1 MKEENK
7 QIETVDE
14 THPDNLQ
21 TQENTAIVADVEQK
35 SADKKGM
42 PRKKKLVIVLAVV
55 LSVAVALGAFF
66 GIYSAAVIYGTTT
79 VTLDESKTYQT
90 MEGFGASSA
99 WIYQDFG
106 KLDNPQIKE
115 QAMEMLYGD
124 SGLKLNTFRYNI
136 GGGGIEVASY
146 GDELRGAESFFV
158 AENFKGDY
166 SVFKDPGN
174 YDFTRDAAVRELFD
188 LALSKGNIE
197 QVVFFAN
204 SPHYTMTLNNLTHGT
219 YEHQNN
225 LKEECYE
232 AFSDY
237 LLVITDYL
245 YENVICKYDKD
256 IKVIISPVNEPQW
269 KWGGEGATQEGCHY
283 EPEALAK
290 FYQQFYT
297 TLNAFN
303 EANGTNFEMDIFECG
318 KYMMV
323 ASSARVNEYMT
334 ELEKYPFFESVTNI
348 SAHSYGTDTSKFH
361 RTLFSEYMDKYY
373 SDLKISITEYCVL
386 EFGVDPTMDMGI
398 FSAQVIMRDLTM
410 LDAVNWNYWLSISK
424 GDYEDGLIYWNNVDG
439 QDVIKS
445 YKRYYAMGHFSKFIE
460 AGSVRIDASYSDTL
474 GFNGVECVAFKKT
487 DGSIALVVIND
498 SSRSHKINIEGG
510 YANVTEVLTT
520 EEENWKTSEYSNTG
534 SVTIPAN
541 SIATYV
547 FSK

>member
-7 QIETVDE
+7 QIEAVSE
-14 THPDNLQ
+14 THPDTLQ
-21 TQENTAIVADVEQK
+21 TQENTAIGADVEQK
-35 SADKKGM
+35 PAGKKGM
-42 PRKKKLVIVLAVV
+42 PRKKKLVIALAVV
-55 LSVAVALGAFF
+55 LSVVVALGAFF

-79 VTLDESKTYQT
+79 ITLDESKTYQT

-136 GGGGIEVASY
+136 GAGGSEVYQYS
-146 GDELRGAESFFV
+146 DPLRGSESFFV

-166 SVFKDPGN
+166 SVFKDASN
-174 YDFTRDAAVRELFD
+174 YDFTKDAAVRELFE

-204 SPHYTMTLNNLTHGT
+204 SPHYTMTLNGKTHG
-219 YEHQNN
+219 EQINVDN

-237 LLVITDYL
+237 LMVITDYL
-245 YENVICKYDKD
+245 YENIICKYDKD

-297 TLNAFN
+297 SLNDFN
-303 EANGTNFEMDIFECG
+303 ASHGTSFEMDIFECG

-334 ELEKYPFFESVTNI
+334 EFEKYPFFESVTNI

-398 FSAQVIMRDLTM
+398 FSAQVIMRDLAM

-460 AGSVRIDASYSDTL
+460 SGSVRIDASYSDTL
-474 GFNGVECVAFKKT
+474 AFNGVECVAFKKT

>member
-14 THPDNLQ
+14 TYPDNLQ

-35 SADKKGM
+35 PADKKGM
-42 PRKKKLVIVLAVV
+42 PRKKKLVIALAVV

-204 SPHYTMTLNNLTHGT
+204 SPHYTMTLNGKTHG
-219 YEHQNN
+219 EQINVDN

-245 YENVICKYDKD
+245 YENVICKYDKN

-334 ELEKYPFFESVTNI
+334 EFEKYPFFESVTNI

>member
-1 MKEENK
+1 MKEENE
-7 QIETVDE
+7 QIEAVSE
-14 THPDNLQ
+14 TQPDTLQ
-21 TQENTAIVADVEQK
+21 TQENTAIGADVEQK
-35 SADKKGM
+35 PAGKKGM
-42 PRKKKLVIVLAVV
+42 PRKKKLVIALAVV
-55 LSVAVALGAFF
+55 LSVVVALGAFF

-79 VTLDESKTYQT
+79 ITLDESKTYQT

-136 GGGGIEVASY
+136 GAGGSEVYQYS
-146 GDELRGAESFFV
+146 DPLRGSESFFV
-158 AENFKGDY
+158 AENFTGDY
-166 SVFKDPGN
+166 SVFKDASN
-174 YDFTRDAAVRELFD
+174 YDFTKDAAVRELFE

-204 SPHYTMTLNNLTHGT
+204 SPHYTMTLNGKTHG
-219 YEHQNN
+219 EQINVDN

-245 YENVICKYDKD
+245 YENVICKYDKE

-297 TLNAFN
+297 SLNDFN
-303 EANGTNFEMDIFECG
+303 ASHGTSFEMDIFECG

-334 ELEKYPFFESVTNI
+334 EFEKYPFFESVTNI

-398 FSAQVIMRDLTM
+398 FSAQVIMRDLAM

-460 AGSVRIDASYSDTL
+460 SGSVRIDASYSDTL
-474 GFNGVECVAFKKT
+474 AFNGVECVAFKKT

-510 YANVTEVLTT
+510 YANVTEILTT
-520 EEENWKTSEYSNTG
+520 EEENWKTSEYENTG

>member
-35 SADKKGM
+35 PADKKGM
-42 PRKKKLVIVLAVV
+42 PRKKKHVITLAVV

-204 SPHYTMTLNNLTHGT
+204 SPHYTMTLNGKTHG
-219 YEHQNN
+219 EQINVDN

-245 YENVICKYDKD
+245 YENVIYKYDKD

-334 ELEKYPFFESVTNI
+334 EFEKYPFFESVTNI

>member
-35 SADKKGM
+35 PADKKGM
-42 PRKKKLVIVLAVV
+42 SRKKKLVIALAVV

-174 YDFTRDAAVRELFD
+174 YDFTKDAAVRELFD

-204 SPHYTMTLNNLTHGT
+204 SPHYTMTLNGKTHG
-219 YEHQNN
+219 EQINVDN

-334 ELEKYPFFESVTNI
+334 EFEKYPFFESVTNI

-445 YKRYYAMGHFSKFIE
+445 YKRYYAI
-460 AGSVRIDASYSDTL
+460 
-474 GFNGVECVAFKKT
+474 FNGVECVAFKKT

>member
-1 MKEENK
+1 MKEENE
-7 QIETVDE
+7 QIEAVSE
-14 THPDNLQ
+14 TQPDTLQ
-21 TQENTAIVADVEQK
+21 TQENTAIGADVEQK
-35 SADKKGM
+35 PAGKKGM
-42 PRKKKLVIVLAVV
+42 PRKKKLVIALAVV
-55 LSVAVALGAFF
+55 LSVVVALGAFF

-79 VTLDESKTYQT
+79 ITLDESKTYQT

-136 GGGGIEVASY
+136 GAGGSEVYQYS
-146 GDELRGAESFFV
+146 DPLRGSESFFV
-158 AENFKGDY
+158 AENFTGDY
-166 SVFKDPGN
+166 SVFKDASN
-174 YDFTRDAAVRELFD
+174 YDFTKDAAVRELFE

-204 SPHYTMTLNNLTHGT
+204 SPHYTMTLNGKTHG
-219 YEHQNN
+219 EQINVDN

-245 YENVICKYDKD
+245 YENVICKYDKE

-297 TLNAFN
+297 SLNDFN
-303 EANGTNFEMDIFECG
+303 ASHGTSFEMDIFECG

-334 ELEKYPFFESVTNI
+334 EFEKYPFFESVTNI

-445 YKRYYAMGHFSKFIE
+445 YKRYYAMGHFSKFLE
-460 AGSVRIDASYSDTL
+460 SGSVRIDASYSDTL
-474 GFNGVECVAFKKT
+474 AFNGVECVAFKKT

-510 YANVTEVLTT
+510 YANVTEILTT

>member
-7 QIETVDE
+7 QIEAVSE
-14 THPDNLQ
+14 TQPDTLQ
-21 TQENTAIVADVEQK
+21 TQENTAIGADVEQK
-35 SADKKGM
+35 PAGKKGM
-42 PRKKKLVIVLAVV
+42 PRKKKLVIALAVV
-55 LSVAVALGAFF
+55 LSVVVALGAFF

-79 VTLDESKTYQT
+79 ITLDESKTYQT

-174 YDFTRDAAVRELFD
+174 YDFTKDAAVRELFE

-204 SPHYTMTLNNLTHGT
+204 SPHYTMTLNGKTHG
-219 YEHQNN
+219 EQINVDN

-237 LLVITDYL
+237 LMVITDYL
-245 YENVICKYDKD
+245 YENIIYKYDKD

-297 TLNAFN
+297 SLNDFN
-303 EANGTNFEMDIFECG
+303 ASHGTSFEMDIFECG

-334 ELEKYPFFESVTNI
+334 EFEKYPFFESVTNI

-398 FSAQVIMRDLTM
+398 FSAQVIMRDLAM

-460 AGSVRIDASYSDTL
+460 SGSVRIDASYSDTL
-474 GFNGVECVAFKKT
+474 AFNGVECVAFKKT

-510 YANVTEVLTT
+510 YANVTEILTT
-520 EEENWKTSEYSNTG
+520 EEENWKTSEYSNTPRRKSG
-534 SVTIPAN
+534 FSVW
-541 SIATYV
+541 V
-547 FSK
+547 

>member
-1 MKEENK
+1 MKEENE
-7 QIETVDE
+7 QIEAVSE
-14 THPDNLQ
+14 TQPDTLQ
-21 TQENTAIVADVEQK
+21 TQENTAIGADVEQK
-35 SADKKGM
+35 PAGKKGM
-42 PRKKKLVIVLAVV
+42 PRKKKLVIALAVV
-55 LSVAVALGAFF
+55 LSVVVALGAFF

-79 VTLDESKTYQT
+79 ITLDESKTYQT

-136 GGGGIEVASY
+136 GAGGSEVYQYS
-146 GDELRGAESFFV
+146 DPLRGSESFFV
-158 AENFKGDY
+158 AENFTGDY
-166 SVFKDPGN
+166 SVFKDASN
-174 YDFTRDAAVRELFD
+174 YDFTKDAAVRELFE

-204 SPHYTMTLNNLTHGT
+204 SPHYTMTLNGKTHG
-219 YEHQNN
+219 EQINVDN

-245 YENVICKYDKD
+245 YENVICKYDKE

-297 TLNAFN
+297 SLNDFN
-303 EANGTNFEMDIFECG
+303 ASHGTSFEMDIFECG

-334 ELEKYPFFESVTNI
+334 EFEKYPFFESVTNI

-398 FSAQVIMRDLTM
+398 FSAQVIMRDLAM

-460 AGSVRIDASYSDTL
+460 SGSVRIDASYSDTL
-474 GFNGVECVAFKKT
+474 AFNGVECVAFKKT

-510 YANVTEVLTT
+510 YANVTEILTT

>member
-334 ELEKYPFFESVTNI
+334 EFEKYPFFESVTNI

-510 YANVTEVLTT
+510 YANVTEILTT

>member
-35 SADKKGM
+35 PADKKGM
-42 PRKKKLVIVLAVV
+42 PRKKKLVIALAVV

-106 KLDNPQIKE
+106 KLNNPQIKE

-166 SVFKDPGN
+166 SIFKDPGN

-204 SPHYTMTLNNLTHGT
+204 SPHYTMTLNGKTHG
-219 YEHQNN
+219 EQINVDN

-334 ELEKYPFFESVTNI
+334 EFEKYPFFESVTNI

-520 EEENWKTSEYSNTG
+520 EEENWKTSEYSNAG

>member
-1 MKEENK
+1 MKEENE
-7 QIETVDE
+7 QIEAVSE
-14 THPDNLQ
+14 TQPDTLQ
-21 TQENTAIVADVEQK
+21 TQENTAIGADVEQK
-35 SADKKGM
+35 PAGKKGM
-42 PRKKKLVIVLAVV
+42 PRKKKLVIALAVV
-55 LSVAVALGAFF
+55 LSVVVALGAFF

-79 VTLDESKTYQT
+79 ITLDESKTYQT

-204 SPHYTMTLNNLTHGT
+204 SPHYTMTLNGKTHG
-219 YEHQNN
+219 EQINVDN

-237 LLVITDYL
+237 LMVITDYL
-245 YENVICKYDKD
+245 YENIICKYDKE

-297 TLNAFN
+297 SLNDFN
-303 EANGTNFEMDIFECG
+303 ASHGTSFEMDIFECG

-334 ELEKYPFFESVTNI
+334 EFEKYPFFESVTNI

-386 EFGVDPTMDMGI
+386 QPGIDPTINMGI

-460 AGSVRIDASYSDTL
+460 SGSVRIDASYSDTL
-474 GFNGVECVAFKKT
+474 AFNGVECVAFKKT

-510 YANVTEVLTT
+510 YADVTEILTT

>member
-7 QIETVDE
+7 RIEAVSE
-14 THPDNLQ
+14 THPDTLQ
-21 TQENTAIVADVEQK
+21 TQENTAIGADVEQK
-35 SADKKGM
+35 PAGKKGM
-42 PRKKKLVIVLAVV
+42 PRKKKLVIALAVV
-55 LSVAVALGAFF
+55 LSAAVALGAFF

-79 VTLDESKTYQT
+79 ITLDESKTYQT

-158 AENFKGDY
+158 AENFNGDY

-174 YDFTRDAAVRELFD
+174 YDFMRDAAVRELFD

-204 SPHYTMTLNNLTHGT
+204 SPHYAMTLNNLTHGT

-237 LLVITDYL
+237 LMVITDYL
-245 YENVICKYDKD
+245 YENIICKYDKD

-269 KWGGEGATQEGCHY
+269 KWGGEYASQEGCHY

-297 TLNAFN
+297 TLNTFN

-334 ELEKYPFFESVTNI
+334 EFEKYPFFESVTNI

-398 FSAQVIMRDLTM
+398 FSAQVIMRDLAM

-510 YANVTEVLTT
+510 YANVTEILTT

>member
-7 QIETVDE
+7 QIEAVSE
-14 THPDNLQ
+14 TQPDTLQ
-21 TQENTAIVADVEQK
+21 TQENTAIGADVEQK
-35 SADKKGM
+35 PAGKKGM
-42 PRKKKLVIVLAVV
+42 PRKKKLVIALAVV
-55 LSVAVALGAFF
+55 LSVVVALGAFF

-79 VTLDESKTYQT
+79 ITLDESKTYQT

-166 SVFKDPGN
+166 SVFKDADN

-204 SPHYTMTLNNLTHGT
+204 SPHYTMTLNGKTHG
-219 YEHQNN
+219 EQINVDN

-237 LLVITDYL
+237 LMVITDYL
-245 YENVICKYDKD
+245 YENIICKYDKD

-297 TLNAFN
+297 SLNDFN
-303 EANGTNFEMDIFECG
+303 ASHDTSFEMDIFECG

-334 ELEKYPFFESVTNI
+334 EFEKYPFFESVTNI

-445 YKRYYAMGHFSKFIE
+445 YKRYYAMGHFSKFLE
-460 AGSVRIDASYSDTL
+460 SGSVRIDASYSDTL
-474 GFNGVECVAFKKT
+474 AFNGVECVAFKKT
-487 DGSIALVVIND
+487 DGSIALVTHYRRGKLEDKRILEYGKRND
-498 SSRSHKINIEGG
+498 TRQFDSDLR
-510 YANVTEVLTT
+510 
-520 EEENWKTSEYSNTG
+520 
-534 SVTIPAN
+534 
-541 SIATYV
+541 
-547 FSK
+547 FQ